1 MIIVNM
7 FDSNK
12 FKNLKNFEKIIFL
25 SNFANN
31 KDSNWIFIEFECDY
45 INDVILEFFQYWST
59 VKVWTNLYVQ
69 SNIKIFSLAIFSFQ

>member
-45 INDVILEFFQYWST
+45 
-59 VKVWTNLYVQ
+59 
-69 SNIKIFSLAIFSFQ
+69 